1 MNGSIAMTIFHKKS
15 LLVSGKALFNIVL
28 TIPFPPSWIDHDGND
43 WGNDNSAVV
52 HNCFK
57 AKHNFWIKK
66 ISGPNNCI
74 TFTHLP
80 IDTFAHK
87 ADSTVKPTINT

>member
-1 MNGSIAMTIFHKKS
+1 MTIFHKKS

-43 WGNDNSAVV
+43 LSNDNSAVV

-66 ISGPNNCI
+66 ISGPNYCI
-74 TFTHLP
+74 TFTHMP
-80 IDTFAHK
+80 
-87 ADSTVKPTINT
+87 INTITDQADVTIKTIIRG